1 MNKDIVLGLV
11 RHVITAG
18 GGLVIGKGYIDA
30 SAFDAAV
37 GAIVTLI
44 GIGWSVVDKRSR

>member
-11 RHVITAG
+11 RHVITAA
-18 GGLVIGKGYIDA
+18 GGLVIGKGYVDA
-30 SAFDAAV
+30 STLDAAV
-37 GAIVTLI
+37 GAIVTLV